1 MKQPFNDGQLG
12 LTLGDARIDDRACLG
27 RGSLTLLDEERF
39 DACPLAVDLGRA
51 LPFGRKRLVHLLSQ
65 PRRRVRCACSSSAR
79 RLSQSPKLCARG
91 RFASS
96 RGSTSTNAIGLRD
109 DAAIGIGRRIGQTSL
124 KPALPLLAD
133 GLDAFAVTLLGFG
146 RGFHEVLD
154 LESRPF
160 RLGGIPSLGFGRRIG
175 KSGLEPSLPF
185 LADRLD
191 FCRPDLGG
199 FRLRLAPCGLAFFCE
214 PIGHLSDLR
223 LKVRLQP
230 GTECV
235 DGRTKIVI
243 GHFRHYRHY
252 RDGP

>member
-1 MKQPFNDGQLG
+1 M
-12 LTLGDARIDDRACLG
+12 RG
-27 RGSLTLLDEERF
+27 RLLD
-39 DACPLAVDLGRA
+39 LAA
-51 LPFGRKRLVHLLSQ
+51 
-65 PRRRVRCACSSSAR
+65 
-79 RLSQSPKLCARG
+79 
-91 RFASS
+91 
-96 RGSTSTNAIGLRD
+96 NAIGLRN
-109 DAAIGIGRRIGQTSL
+109 DAAISIGRRIGQTSL
-124 KPALPLLAD
+124 KPALPLVAD
-133 GLDAFAVTLLGFG
+133 GLDAFAVTLLGVG

-154 LESRPF
+154 LDPRPF
-160 RLGGIPSLGFGRRIG
+160 RLGGKPSLGFGRRIG

-191 FCRPDLGG
+191 LGCPDLGG
-199 FRLRLAPCGLAFFCE
+199 FRLRLAPRGLSFFCE

-252 RDGP
+252 RDGPQASQASAERANPTTTMV

>member
-1 MKQPFNDGQLG
+1 MRRGLLQLG
-12 LTLGDARIDDRACLG
+12 TKLGDRRSCA
-27 RGSLTLLDEERF
+27 LLD
-39 DACPLAVDLGRA
+39 LAAD
-51 LPFGRKRLVHLLSQ
+51 
-65 PRRRVRCACSSSAR
+65 
-79 RLSQSPKLCARG
+79 
-91 RFASS
+91 
-96 RGSTSTNAIGLRD
+96 AIGLRD

-124 KPALPLLAD
+124 KPALPLVAD
-133 GLDAFAVTLLGFG
+133 GLDAFAVTFLGVG

-154 LESRPF
+154 LDPRPF
-160 RLGGIPSLGFGRRIG
+160 RLGGKPSLGFGRRIG

-191 FCRPDLGG
+191 LACPDLGG
-199 FRLRLAPCGLAFFCE
+199 FCLRLAPGGFSFFGK

>member
-1 MKQPFNDGQLG
+1 M
-12 LTLGDARIDDRACLG
+12 CG
-27 RGSLTLLDEERF
+27 RLLD
-39 DACPLAVDLGRA
+39 LA
-51 LPFGRKRLVHLLSQ
+51 
-65 PRRRVRCACSSSAR
+65 
-79 RLSQSPKLCARG
+79 
-91 RFASS
+91 
-96 RGSTSTNAIGLRD
+96 TNAIGLGD
-109 DAAIGIGRRIGQTSL
+109 DAAISIGRRIGQTSL
-124 KPALPLLAD
+124 KPALPLVAD

-160 RLGGIPSLGFGRRIG
+160 RLAGKPSLRFGRRIG

-185 LADRLD
+185 LANRLD
-191 FCRPDLGG
+191 LCCPDLGG
-199 FRLRLAPCGLAFFCE
+199 FRLRLASRGFSFFRE

-235 DGRTKIVI
+235 DGCTKIVI